1 MERKVL
7 FYWLAQII
15 GWGAYYGLSVFL
27 LMQSQDFRF
36 TANLVYYVGS
46 SMLFSILVS
55 HLIRF
60 GILKLDLLNK
70 GMTAL
75 ILLTILLSISA
86 AFSLEFFQYFITA
99 GWIEVDFF
107 VEKGGSVAASD
118 SGFGWAEFLLG
129 TTRSAILFLLWSGLY
144 FAFIFIAKARQQ
156 EIQNLKWNVSRNE
169 IELKNLR
176 AQLNPHFLFN
186 SLNSIR
192 ALVGLDPEQAKTAI
206 TRLSTLLR
214 HSINL
219 EKQKVIHLK
228 DELDLVKN
236 YLELEKIRFEERLQ
250 IKYEIADNSLACE
263 IPPLMVQTIV
273 ENCIKHGISK
283 SIEGGLIRIKTEFNQ
298 PTLSVTISNH
308 GKLDSSKAENGIGI
322 ANTKKRL
329 EILYGENANFSIEQ
343 VGSDVVARINITY
356 I

>member
-7 FYWLAQII
+7 FYWLAQFI

-27 LMQSQDFRF
+27 LMQSKDFRF

-46 SMLFSILVS
+46 SFLFSVFIS

-60 GILKLDLLNK
+60 GILKMNLLNRK
-70 GMTAL
+70 LAAQIPL
-75 ILLTILLSISA
+75 IILMSGVA
-86 AFSLEFFQYFITA
+86 AFALEFFQYFITTGA
-99 GWIEVDFF
+99 IEVDFF
-107 VEKGGSVAASD
+107 VDTGGGGD
-118 SGFGWAEFLLG
+118 NSGIAWADFLFG
-129 TTRSAILFLLWSGLY
+129 TSRSLILFLLWGGLY
-144 FAFIFIAKARQQ
+144 FAFIFIEKSRQQ
-156 EIQNLKWNVSRNE
+156 EIQNLMWDVSKNE

-219 EKQKVIHLK
+219 GKQQLIKLS
-228 DELDLVKN
+228 DELELVKN

-250 IKYEIADNSLACE
+250 IRYEIDENTLNCE
-263 IPPLMVQTIV
+263 IPPLMLQTIA
-273 ENCIKHGISK
+273 ENSIKHGISK
-283 SIEGGLIRIKTEFNQ
+283 SIEGGEIKISAKMEGKTLKLEIRNE
-298 PTLSVTISNH
+298 
-308 GKLDSSKAENGIGI
+308 GKLNDTLAENGVGI

-329 EILYGENANFSIEQ
+329 ELLYGEKASFEIDQEGPE
-343 VGSDVVARINITY
+343 VTARINITY
-356 I
+356 K